1 MSSRIYPSEEFR
13 ILLMTQWQEA
23 QAART
28 KRDYRLMKSVIERM
42 VVRRKPGFWMF
53 IAFDVRLDV
62 SEVLFLAGKECN
74 ACMACDLAIDCFS
87 CAIEI
92 LGSVSRCE
100 RSSTVMSAAIEC
112 LVNTNLQNGDLDGAQ
127 VLLDHW
133 NRQGRECISAHPD
146 HMADVTLAIGRG
158 KMELGLAFVKDG
170 RFEEALDYLTPA
182 VRKNLRKHDP
192 EFRNSES
199 EGIFASALGN
209 CLYMESGAVSA
220 FETVRQARLIWK
232 SLNWPFEHVD
242 FIVPSLKVHLEYLL
256 SVEGVN
262 PWEENEVRSELLMLN
277 YTLVKLQRE
286 MLVPS
291 AFTTL
296 GIVAVDNKLDG
307 KAVELFEQAYTLHK
321 RTMNTTGSE
330 ESRAAIREL
339 LMFIGLAQF
348 NSRNYTKAAS
358 AYLECL
364 PLLEKQQP
372 AEEQRLADC
381 CASLGLTYSALF
393 DYNNMMFYYE
403 RAFHMETLL
412 PSDVRQLVITNMGHL
427 YYVKAVKMEREG
439 QEASSSTYHVKASE
453 AYQKAR
459 DEYPFNS
466 VPYVNYGYYL
476 FRRGDYFGAVA
487 ALAEA
492 YHNAIDEKDTIVFDR
507 LEEPILIEDLRHELR
522 DQEFISIPTTI
533 ISLYLKTLAQ
543 IKMGNVS
550 GARDTAGVLQD
561 EVYNCNFAD
570 YSCEGFGPDN
580 MKQLSKSLLRYVRS
594 TFREVA
600 NNTEQC

>member
-28 KRDYRLMKSVIERM
+28 KKDYRLMKSVIERM

-62 SEVLFLAGKECN
+62 SEVLLLAGKECN
-74 ACMACDLAIDCFS
+74 ACMVCDLAIDCFS

-92 LGSVSRCE
+92 MG
-100 RSSTVMSAAIEC
+100 
-112 LVNTNLQNGDLDGAQ
+112 NNDDLDGAQ
-127 VLLDHW
+127 VLLDDW

-158 KMELGLAFVKDG
+158 NVELGLAFMEDG
-170 RFEEALDYLTPA
+170 RFKEALDYLTPA
-182 VRKNLRKHDP
+182 VWKVLRKQDP
-192 EFRNSES
+192 EFRDSES

-220 FETVRQARLIWK
+220 FDTVRQARLIWK

-256 SVEGVN
+256 GAEGVN
-262 PWEENEVRSELLMLN
+262 PWEENEVRSELLMQN
-277 YTLVKLQRE
+277 YALVKLQRE
-286 MLVPS
+286 MLVPA

-296 GIVAVDNKLDG
+296 GLVAVDNKLDG

-321 RTMNTTGSE
+321 RTMNTKGSE
-330 ESRAAIREL
+330 ESCTEIKKL
-339 LMFIGLAQF
+339 LMLIGLAHF
-348 NSRNYTKAAS
+348 NSGDYTKAAS

-372 AEEQRLADC
+372 AEEQKLAGC
-381 CASLGLTYSALF
+381 CASLGVTYSALF
-393 DYNNMMFYYE
+393 DYDNMMFYYE

-412 PSDVRQLVITNMGHL
+412 PSDVRQLVITNMGHM
-427 YYVKAVKMEREG
+427 YYVRAVLMERDG
-439 QEASSSTYHVKASE
+439 QEELSSTYHVKASE

-487 ALAEA
+487 ALGEA
-492 YHNAIDEKDTIVFDR
+492 YHNAIAEKDTILFDC
-507 LEEPILIEDLRHELR
+507 LEDPILIEDLRHELR
-522 DQEFISIPTTI
+522 GQEFISIPTTI
-533 ISLYLKTLAQ
+533 ISLYLKALAQ

-550 GARDTAGVLQD
+550 GAQDTAGVLQD
-561 EVYNCNFAD
+561 EVYNCSFAD
-570 YSCEGFGPDN
+570 YCCEGFGPDD
-580 MKQLSKSLLRYVRS
+580 MKQLSKSLLRSVRS
-594 TFREVA
+594 TFRAVA